1 MILEKLRTPNGKKF
15 LLCAMVIFV
24 IALAVVGRA
33 TFGGV
38 VSEYNLPYSEW
49 TTSMFVLQG
58 AMVMVYS
65 TIFTVLFSIPLGFLL
80 LGSDDSR
87 TH

>member
-15 LLCAMVIFV
+15 LLCAVVVFT
-24 IALAVVGRA
+24 IAVVVVGRA

-38 VSEYNLPYSEW
+38 VREYNLPYAEW
-49 TTSMFVLQG
+49 TTGMFVLQG

-65 TIFTVLFSIPLGFLL
+65 SIFTILCSIPLGFYF
-80 LGSDDSR
+80 LGSDDQ
-87 TH
+87 H

>member
-1 MILEKLRTPNGKKF
+1 MILERLRTPKGKKF
-15 LLCAMVIFV
+15 VLSAMVIFA
-24 IALAVVGRA
+24 IAVVVVGRA

-80 LGSDDSR
+80 LGSDSQQ
-87 TH
+87 

>member
-15 LLCAMVIFV
+15 LLSALVVFV
-24 IALAVVGRA
+24 IAVIVVGRA

-38 VSEYNLPYSEW
+38 VSEYNLPYSQW

-65 TIFTVLFSIPLGFLL
+65 SIFTVLFSFPLAFLF
-80 LGSDDSR
+80 LGSEIQR
-87 TH
+87 

>member
-15 LLCAMVIFV
+15 LLS
-24 IALAVVGRA
+24 ALLVFAVALVVVGRA

-38 VSEYNLPYSEW
+38 VSEYNLPYAEW

-58 AMVMVYS
+58 AMVLVYS
-65 TIFTVLFSIPLGFLL
+65 SIFTLLFSIPLGFFF
-80 LGSDDSR
+80 LGSDNQR
-87 TH
+87 

>member
-1 MILEKLRTPNGKKF
+1 
-15 LLCAMVIFV
+15 MVVFA
-24 IALAVVGRA
+24 IAVVVVGRA

-65 TIFTVLFSIPLGFLL
+65 CIFTVLFRFRWVFFF
-80 LGSDDSR
+80 LGSDNQR
-87 TH
+87 

>member
-15 LLCAMVIFV
+15 LLCAVVVFTIAVI
-24 IALAVVGRA
+24 VVGRA

-38 VSEYNLPYSEW
+38 VREYNLPYTEW
-49 TTSMFVLQG
+49 TTGMFVLQG

-65 TIFTVLFSIPLGFLL
+65 SIFTILCSIPLGFYF
-80 LGSDDSR
+80 LGSDNQ
-87 TH
+87 H

>member
-1 MILEKLRTPNGKKF
+1 MMLEKLRTPNGKKF
-15 LLCAMVIFV
+15 VLCAMVIFSIAVV
-24 IALAVVGRA
+24 IVGRA

-38 VSEYNLPYSEW
+38 VREYNLPYSQW

-80 LGSDDSR
+80 LGSDN
-87 TH
+87 THK

>member
-15 LLCAMVIFV
+15 LLCAVVVFA
-24 IALAVVGRA
+24 IALVVVGRA

-38 VSEYNLPYSEW
+38 VREYNLPFAEW
-49 TTSMFVLQG
+49 TTGMFVLQG

-65 TIFTVLFSIPLGFLL
+65 SIFTVLCSIPLGFYF
-80 LGSDDSR
+80 LGSEEQQ
-87 TH
+87 

>member
-15 LLCAMVIFV
+15 LLCAVVVFA
-24 IALAVVGRA
+24 IALVVVGRA

-38 VSEYNLPYSEW
+38 VREYNLPYAEW
-49 TTSMFVLQG
+49 TTGMFVLQG

-65 TIFTVLFSIPLGFLL
+65 SIFTILCSIPLGFYF
-80 LGSDDSR
+80 LGSEEQQ
-87 TH
+87 

>member
-15 LLCAMVIFV
+15 LLSALVVFIIAVI
-24 IALAVVGRA
+24 VVGRA

-38 VSEYNLPYSEW
+38 VSEYNLPYSQW

-80 LGSDDSR
+80 LGSDN
-87 TH
+87 THK

>member
-15 LLCAMVIFV
+15 LLCAVVVFA
-24 IALAVVGRA
+24 IALVVVGRA

-38 VSEYNLPYSEW
+38 VREYNLPYAEW
-49 TTSMFVLQG
+49 TTGMFVLQG

-65 TIFTVLFSIPLGFLL
+65 SIFTVLCSIPLGFYY
-80 LGSDDSR
+80 LGSEEQQ
-87 TH
+87 

>member
-15 LLCAMVIFV
+15 LLCAVVVFT
-24 IALAVVGRA
+24 IAVVVVGRA

-38 VSEYNLPYSEW
+38 VREYNLPYAEW
-49 TTSMFVLQG
+49 TTGMFVLQG

-65 TIFTVLFSIPLGFLL
+65 SIFTILCSIPLGFYF
-80 LGSDDSR
+80 LGSDSQ
-87 TH
+87 H

>member
-15 LLCAMVIFV
+15 LLSALVVFV
-24 IALAVVGRA
+24 IAVIVVGRA

-38 VSEYNLPYSEW
+38 VSEYNLPYSQW

-58 AMVMVYS
+58 AMVVVYS
-65 TIFTVLFSIPLGFLL
+65 SIFTVLFSIPLAFWF
-80 LGSDDSR
+80 LGSDIQR
-87 TH
+87 

>member
-15 LLCAMVIFV
+15 LLCAVVVFTI
-24 IALAVVGRA
+24 AVVVGGRA

-38 VSEYNLPYSEW
+38 GREYNLPYAEW
-49 TTSMFVLQG
+49 TTGMFVLQG

-65 TIFTVLFSIPLGFLL
+65 SIFTILCSIPLGFYF
-80 LGSDDSR
+80 LGSDNQ
-87 TH
+87 H

>member
-15 LLCAMVIFV
+15 LLSALVVFV
-24 IALAVVGRA
+24 IAVIVVGRA

-38 VSEYNLPYSEW
+38 VSEYNLPYSQW

-65 TIFTVLFSIPLGFLL
+65 SIFTVLFSIPLAFLF
-80 LGSDDSR
+80 LGSEIQR
-87 TH
+87 

>member
-1 MILEKLRTPNGKKF
+1 MILEKLRTPKGKRF
-15 LLCAMVIFV
+15 VLCAMVIFA
-24 IALAVVGRA
+24 IAVVGVGRA

-80 LGSDDSR
+80 LGSDNKQ
-87 TH
+87 

>member
-15 LLCAMVIFV
+15 LLCAVVVFT
-24 IALAVVGRA
+24 IAVVVVGRA

-38 VSEYNLPYSEW
+38 VREYNLPYAEW
-49 TTSMFVLQG
+49 TTGMFVLQG

-65 TIFTVLFSIPLGFLL
+65 SIFTILCSIPLGFYF
-80 LGSDDSR
+80 LGSDN
-87 TH
+87 HH

>member
-15 LLCAMVIFV
+15 VLCAMVIFAIAVV
-24 IALAVVGRA
+24 IVGRA

-38 VSEYNLPYSEW
+38 VREYNLPYSQW

-80 LGSDDSR
+80 LGSDN
-87 TH
+87 THK

>member
-15 LLCAMVIFV
+15 LLCAVVVFA
-24 IALAVVGRA
+24 IALVVVGRA

-38 VSEYNLPYSEW
+38 VREYNLPYAEW
-49 TTSMFVLQG
+49 TTGMFVLQG

-65 TIFTVLFSIPLGFLL
+65 SIFTVLCSIPLGFYF
-80 LGSDDSR
+80 LGSEEQQ
-87 TH
+87 

>member
-15 LLCAMVIFV
+15 LLCAVVVFT
-24 IALAVVGRA
+24 IAVVVVGRA

-38 VSEYNLPYSEW
+38 VREYNLPYAEW
-49 TTSMFVLQG
+49 TTGMFVLQG

-65 TIFTVLFSIPLGFLL
+65 TIFTILCSIPLGFYF
-80 LGSDDSR
+80 LGSDNQ
-87 TH
+87 H

>member
-15 LLCAMVIFV
+15 LLCAVVVFTIAVI
-24 IALAVVGRA
+24 VVGRA

-38 VSEYNLPYSEW
+38 VREYNLPYAEW
-49 TTSMFVLQG
+49 TTGMFVLQG

-65 TIFTVLFSIPLGFLL
+65 SIFTILCSIPLGFYF
-80 LGSDDSR
+80 LGSDNQ
-87 TH
+87 H

>member
-1 MILEKLRTPNGKKF
+1 MILEKLRTPNGKRF
-15 LLCAMVIFV
+15 VLCAMVIFA
-24 IALAVVGRA
+24 IAVVVVGRA

-58 AMVMVYS
+58 AMVFVYS
-65 TIFTVLFSIPLGFLL
+65 CIFTLLFAIPLGFFF
-80 LGSDDSR
+80 LGSDNQR
-87 TH
+87 

>member
-1 MILEKLRTPNGKKF
+1 MILQKILSNKNGKKF
-15 LLCAMVIFV
+15 LLSMATVFA

-38 VSEYNLPYSEW
+38 VSEYNMPYSEW
-49 TTSMFVLQG
+49 TTSMFFLQG

-65 TIFTVLFSIPLGFLL
+65 TVFTALFAIPLGFLF
-80 LGSDDSR
+80 LGSDRQD
-87 TH
+87 

>member
-1 MILEKLRTPNGKKF
+1 MILEKLRTSNGKKF
-15 LLCAMVIFV
+15 LLSAFV
-24 IALAVVGRA
+24 VFAIAVVVVGRA

-58 AMVMVYS
+58 AMVLVYS
-65 TIFTVLFSIPLGFLL
+65 SIFTLLFSIPLGFFF
-80 LGSDDSR
+80 LGSDNQR
-87 TH
+87 

>member
-1 MILEKLRTPNGKKF
+1 MVLEKLRTANGKKF
-15 LLCAMVIFV
+15 LLCASVIFM

-38 VSEYNLPYSEW
+38 VSEYNLPYGEW

-58 AMVMVYS
+58 AMVLVYS
-65 TIFTVLFSIPLGFLL
+65 TIFTVLCSIPLGFLL
-80 LGSDDSR
+80 LGSENNQR
-87 TH
+87 

>member
-1 MILEKLRTPNGKKF
+1 MILEKLRTPNGKK
-15 LLCAMVIFV
+15 LVLCAMVIFAIAVV
-24 IALAVVGRA
+24 IVGRA

-38 VSEYNLPYSEW
+38 VREYNLPYSQW

-80 LGSDDSR
+80 LGSDN
-87 TH
+87 THK

>member
-15 LLCAMVIFV
+15 LLCAVVVFA
-24 IALAVVGRA
+24 IALVVVGRA

-38 VSEYNLPYSEW
+38 VREYNLPYAEW
-49 TTSMFVLQG
+49 TTGMFVLQG

-65 TIFTVLFSIPLGFLL
+65 SIFTILCSIPLGFYF
-80 LGSDDSR
+80 LGSEEPQ
-87 TH
+87 

>member
-1 MILEKLRTPNGKKF
+1 MIMARLRTANGKKF
-15 LLCAMVIFV
+15 LLAVFAVFI

-38 VSEYNLPYSEW
+38 VEEYNLPYSSW

-58 AMVMVYS
+58 AMVLVYS
-65 TIFTVLFSIPLGFLL
+65 SIFTLLFSLPLAFFFL
-80 LGSDDSR
+80 GTEER
-87 TH
+87 H

>member
-15 LLCAMVIFV
+15 LLSAFVVFV
-24 IALAVVGRA
+24 IAAVVVGRA

-38 VSEYNLPYSEW
+38 VREYNLPYADW

-58 AMVMVYS
+58 AMVFVYS
-65 TIFTVLFSIPLGFLL
+65 CIFTLLFAIPLGFFF
-80 LGSDDSR
+80 LGSDNQR
-87 TH
+87 